1 MISECSFYALP
12 IHLSNLFQNLR
23 PPVEPNGHLSTK
35 PNLTTLFGVGTMY
48 LLLLSFIRSKYMFMQ
63 IFGLFLYS
71 IQNIEIFK
79 VFLFSRKG
87 QLLTREAC
95 THSYWIFEKK
105 VNPGPSVLSY
115 VQINLQKSVNSYNC
129 GPCF

>member
-1 MISECSFYALP
+1 M
-12 IHLSNLFQNLR
+12 
-23 PPVEPNGHLSTK
+23 PNGHLSTK
-35 PNLTTLFGVGTMY
+35 PNLNTLFGVGTMC
-48 LLLLSFIRSKYMFMQ
+48 LLLLSFIISKYMFMQ

-87 QLLTREAC
+87 QLLTREARI
-95 THSYWIFEKK
+95 HSEWIFEKK
-105 VNPGPSVLSY
+105 VNPGSSGLSY